1 MCLCFYVALQNPL
14 HELALGLVV
23 GLAVIT
29 KSDGKLPLK
38 KSIGIRIRGVR
49 PKMIPERDM
58 ALVFSAV
65 WRAYIQVMVNS
76 VGLCSEGFTSAYT
89 QIASVLVSHVP

>member
-76 VGLCSEGFTSAYT
+76 VGLRTEGFTSPDT
-89 QIASVLVSHVP
+89 QIASVLISQPG